1 MRRIV
6 AVGYLGR
13 PFIYERFYPVAESSL
28 FNTIDAAIANHISN
42 MRGRQFLTRG
52 GQDFA
57 AFYEYPHPEMD
68 AEVAIILTKPKL
80 VNVQLKIFQ
89 LVLPDTT
96 ITVDEYLVSARF
108 AMLYTSVITQTDEA
122 VLKYLRAG
130 VKYDELIPPAPIGG
144 DYAEIFEWQRIYYPE
159 ITDAELGQLVAQS
172 PQTLAN
178 ERTKLSYGK
187 QGMRHRVHVS
197 ELEKQYTYDPKTD
210 RVRRGRPKS

>member
-6 AVGYLGR
+6 AVGYLGK

-42 MRGRQFLTRG
+42 MRGRQLLTRG

-68 AEVAIILTKPKL
+68 AEVAIVLAKPKL

-89 LVLPDTT
+89 VVLPDTT
-96 ITVDEYLVSARF
+96 ITVEDYFISARF
-108 AMLYTSVITQTDEA
+108 AILYTSIIAQTDEA
-122 VLKYLRAG
+122 VLKYLRAD

-144 DYAEIFEWQRIYYPE
+144 DYEEIFEWQRIYYPE
-159 ITDAELGQLVAQS
+159 ITDVELGNLVAQS

-178 ERTKLSYGK
+178 ERSRLNYGK
-187 QGMRHRVHVS
+187 QGLRRRVHVS
-197 ELEKQYTYDPKTD
+197 ELEKQYRYDPNTD
-210 RVRRGRPKS
+210 RVKRGRVKP